1 MPEQLRKQNVEEKP
15 VPASTVESKEAKKSP
30 EIVEDLV
37 KVREKLLIQKSH
49 GAVRIAGEFL
59 TGNLTREETKRGIA
73 RIPDREPLV
82 KKALE
87 RLEQMGFIHWAINP
101 EKKTKVLV
109 VDIKKI
115 TERKGRND
123 RWFQNLG
130 GIFHHKAYGKGNKT
144 DALYE
149 IFRDKNV
156 ISQEDLDR
164 KIYKEKPLF
173 YIPESKNHAITP
185 EEIKKTDFHI
195 GLWDVIQK
203 SSTNREFPIKEGRG
217 LTWLET
223 RIALFLFH
231 PRFGDGYRDDK
242 GIFMVRD
249 PKTRKYH
256 PLSWEGLSKYGFSDS
271 IIANRKRSVR
281 GGIRELLP
289 NLINKKLLR
298 SEDFRALSGY
308 QSSETERASRTK
320 VTPVGYAMFNGV
332 RHYLGREFVGKPIR
346 IYELSKSMG
355 GIAEVNEEGKEEL
368 RYTFRIFTKDNS
380 PRAKGGEA
388 IAGRKHTE
396 LTPFS
401 PERVSLPR
409 RADETE
415 EEYKQRIESVQG
427 FSFLLRIS
435 SDLEPLGIALHKEE
449 IREQMVIAKAARFLS
464 EKNAY
469 QRFLR
474 LAKTFGEDG
483 VRSFFTTE
491 YDSEN
496 GEKIL
501 EIGEKLETEEAE
513 VLFYSYARIID
524 SAREFERVLREK
536 ALQAINIDEE
546 LKTRFPTE
554 VHEAIIRRSK
564 DLLMAAH
571 AIGVERVKTDITIED
586 VKYAL
591 EGFQILFEVL
601 QSLEDTNTQYRL
613 TRKDIYGSGTHV
625 FSAENKTTGELY
637 DLKIFV
643 RPRAEPGKEARINIR
658 LNFDTIKPNEELRR
672 RFRTERS
679 FRIPSGAWSKKTI
692 QHELRLAID
701 RDSYDL
707 TPLVS
712 LDTGAA
718 TLAGKRIKQEG
729 NVLGNILALTTEL
742 GHHNKKSFDKRFST
756 PEIFEEIASKFRN
769 YIEEKMI

>member
-242 GIFMVRD
+242 GIFMELALIGCILIGLFYVFMSFNNFFHESWFV
-249 PKTRKYH
+249 PKMKLPFAFPYPRILYRFSLLLMLIAGLLVIFNYALILGALYLILFIALEEDKAASKRTGVVPTIYAT
-256 PLSWEGLSKYGFSDS
+256 PLDK
-271 IIANRKRSVR
+271 
-281 GGIRELLP
+281 
-289 NLINKKLLR
+289 
-298 SEDFRALSGY
+298 DFRH
-308 QSSETERASRTK
+308 R
-320 VTPVGYAMFNGV
+320 P
-332 RHYLGREFVGKPIR
+332 
-346 IYELSKSMG
+346 
-355 GIAEVNEEGKEEL
+355 
-368 RYTFRIFTKDNS
+368 
-380 PRAKGGEA
+380 
-388 IAGRKHTE
+388 
-396 LTPFS
+396 PF
-401 PERVSLPR
+401 
-409 RADETE
+409 
-415 EEYKQRIESVQG
+415 
-427 FSFLLRIS
+427 
-435 SDLEPLGIALHKEE
+435 
-449 IREQMVIAKAARFLS
+449 
-464 EKNAY
+464 
-469 QRFLR
+469 
-474 LAKTFGEDG
+474 
-483 VRSFFTTE
+483 
-491 YDSEN
+491 
-496 GEKIL
+496 
-501 EIGEKLETEEAE
+501 
-513 VLFYSYARIID
+513 
-524 SAREFERVLREK
+524 
-536 ALQAINIDEE
+536 
-546 LKTRFPTE
+546 
-554 VHEAIIRRSK
+554 
-564 DLLMAAH
+564 
-571 AIGVERVKTDITIED
+571 
-586 VKYAL
+586 
-591 EGFQILFEVL
+591 
-601 QSLEDTNTQYRL
+601 
-613 TRKDIYGSGTHV
+613 
-625 FSAENKTTGELY
+625 
-637 DLKIFV
+637 
-643 RPRAEPGKEARINIR
+643 
-658 LNFDTIKPNEELRR
+658 
-672 RFRTERS
+672 
-679 FRIPSGAWSKKTI
+679 
-692 QHELRLAID
+692 
-701 RDSYDL
+701 
-707 TPLVS
+707 
-712 LDTGAA
+712 
-718 TLAGKRIKQEG
+718 
-729 NVLGNILALTTEL
+729 
-742 GHHNKKSFDKRFST
+742 
-756 PEIFEEIASKFRN
+756 
-769 YIEEKMI
+769 